1 MQAHPHHLDRIIV
14 IKLFVKEPLA
24 RNEVKPYPGKMI
36 APSLMRILDI
46 VIPFVKVTLALL
58 FCRVIAFICIASSPI
73 CQFLYPPA
81 HFCTCLQFL
90 SMQLSLGNYLL
101 VH

>member
-1 MQAHPHHLDRIIV
+1 M

-58 FCRVIAFICIASSPI
+58 FCRVIAFICIVSSPI
-73 CQFLYPPA
+73 CQFLYPQD
-81 HFCTCLQFL
+81 HFCTCQQFL
-90 SMQLSLGNYLL
+90 GRPISSDNYLL